1 MSSPVVDWFRNY
13 NRAMAAA
20 REYRE
25 TATRYGS
32 NHAKCR
38 ELADQIFGYVGS
50 WDLSALP
57 GGEAKRVLPKPVREA
72 MGLCSSNLRR
82 TASS

>member
-1 MSSPVVDWFRNY
+1 MDHSIVNLAQRTE
-13 NRAMAAA
+13 RALDAA

-25 TATRYGS
+25 TATSYGS

-50 WDLSALP
+50 WDLSSLP
-57 GGEAKRVLPKPVREA
+57 GGEAKRVLPAAVREA
-72 MGLCSSNLRR
+72 MGLRNE
-82 TASS
+82 ASS